1 MEGDLLAVER
11 VRYIQSRIERDSAV
25 KVDELA
31 KELRV
36 SPITIRRDLKTLE
49 ERGKLTRTYGGA
61 VSPDGMTLNY
71 EERYDDKAIHNH
83 GAKTAMARRCLELIP
98 DGASVILDAGTSTFE
113 VARLLKTKRN
123 ITVATFDLRIAA
135 ELYQAGI
142 HTFVAGGEVQN
153 STGSMFGP
161 AAERFVSQMRLDIA
175 VLGVAGISSDGVLY
189 TPTVGK
195 AALKQQVM
203 RSASIRVLL
212 ADAMK
217 FEVSSFWE
225 ICSLGEFDSIVTDFK
240 LADEEWDAR
249 GVDPARVERVSPDSL
264 SGDNGFDTD

>member
-1 MEGDLLAVER
+1 MEIELLAIER
-11 VRYIQSRIERDSAV
+11 IRYIQSRIERDSAV

-36 SPITIRRDLKTLE
+36 SPITIRRDLKSLE

-113 VARLLKTKRN
+113 VARLLNTKRN
-123 ITVATFDLRIAA
+123 ITAATFDLRIAS

-161 AAERFVSQMRLDIA
+161 SAEQFVSQMRLDVG
-175 VLGVAGISSDGVLY
+175 VLGVAGISSIGVLY

-195 AALKQQVM
+195 ATLKQQVM
-203 RSASIRVLL
+203 RSSSIRILL
-212 ADAMK
+212 ADSMK

-225 ICSLGEFDSIVTDFK
+225 ICSLGDFDHVVTDIE
-240 LADEEWDAR
+240 LSDSEWDMR
-249 GVDPARVERVSPDSL
+249 GVDPTRVEQVTPDSL
-264 SGDNGFDTD
+264 DTGNGY